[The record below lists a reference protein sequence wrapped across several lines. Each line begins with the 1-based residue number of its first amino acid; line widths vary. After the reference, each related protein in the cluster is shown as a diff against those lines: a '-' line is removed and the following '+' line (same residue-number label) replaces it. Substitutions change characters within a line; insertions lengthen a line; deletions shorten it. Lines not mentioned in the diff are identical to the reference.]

1 MACVWLVLG
10 TYWSCV
16 DWVSFFGMGSDR
28 HLERSLYV
36 GCSGVVLVV
45 LEGVAV
51 VAEVVVVMDVVVV
64 VLFIVVAIVKYW
76 QCLLYKNV
84 SKR

>member
-1 MACVWLVLG
+1 
-10 TYWSCV
+10 
-16 DWVSFFGMGSDR
+16 MGSDR

-64 VLFIVVAIVKYW
+64 IVLFIVVAIVKYW